1 MVIQE
6 LIKCAQEVNV
16 NLEENIELKNTYR
29 FKNEELKH
37 LETRQEQ
44 ADYKKMVEQLFGI
57 ETKKG
62 K

>member
-1 MVIQE
+1 MLTTQIQ
-6 LIKCAQEVNV
+6 
-16 NLEENIELKNTYR
+16 
-29 FKNEELKH
+29 ELKH

>member
-1 MVIQE
+1 M
-6 LIKCAQEVNV
+6 
-16 NLEENIELKNTYR
+16 Y
-29 FKNEELKH
+29 NEYTNASTGQLQELKH